1 MCTLLAVIVVA
12 VVIWKVYPRDKSAPP
27 SAYFQTLSAVLSQSR
42 VAKPVLII
50 DKQRLTKNI
59 DTVGRHA
66 SAIGVDVRV
75 AMKSLPS
82 DPLLDAICER
92 LGTNKM
98 MIFSIDYL
106 KSICLR
112 KTYVDVLFGKP
123 MPAMAVEDFY
133 KASTEQAYQTQT
145 VADIQ
150 WLVDNT
156 QRLQD
161 YAAIAEQQNLQLKV
175 NLEIDIGIRR
185 GGFDNTMEVREA
197 LQYVRDHA
205 HLEFAGFMGYEK
217 HVYYVAFTDNSRQ
230 RLLDECL
237 DFYRSCKNIAR
248 EVFGDTL
255 PIDDLTWNAA
265 GSVTYPMY
273 RNNSIAN
280 ELTIGSSF
288 VKPTHF
294 DTRTLAMHE
303 AALHIAT
310 PVLKTAPHFLVPGLP
325 WLARLLSYWD
335 VNRRRSFFIFGGLW
349 NAAPVSPQGLAKNG
363 FFGGSSNQECYFGAE
378 GIDLKP
384 GDYVFFRPN
393 ESEAVITQFNE
404 ILVYDDGE
412 IVDSWKPLPPAP

>member
-1 MCTLLAVIVVA
+1 MSTLLAVIVVA
-12 VVIWKVYPRDKSAPP
+12 VVIWRVYPRDKSAPP
-27 SAYFQTLSAVLSQSR
+27 SAYFQKLSAVLAQSR

-50 DKQRLTKNI
+50 DKQRLEKNI
-59 DTVGRHA
+59 DAVGRHA

-82 DPLLDAICER
+82 DPLLDAVCER
-92 LGTNKM
+92 LGTNQM

-106 KSICLR
+106 KTICLR
-112 KTYVDVLFGKP
+112 KTSVDVLLGKP
-123 MPAMAVEDFY
+123 MPAMAVADFY
-133 KASTEQAYQTQT
+133 EASAEHAYQTET

-150 WLVDNT
+150 WLVDNI

-185 GGFDNTMEVREA
+185 GGFDSTIEVRKA
-197 LQYVRDHA
+197 LQTIRDNA

-230 RLLDECL
+230 RVLDECL

-273 RNNSIAN
+273 RNNTGITNSTYGFRKK
-280 ELTIGSSF
+280 LSH
-288 VKPTHF
+288 V
-294 DTRTLAMHE
+294 
-303 AALHIAT
+303 
-310 PVLKTAPHFLVPGLP
+310 TA
-325 WLARLLSYWD
+325 
-335 VNRRRSFFIFGGLW
+335 
-349 NAAPVSPQGLAKNG
+349 
-363 FFGGSSNQECYFGAE
+363 
-378 GIDLKP
+378 
-384 GDYVFFRPN
+384 
-393 ESEAVITQFNE
+393 
-404 ILVYDDGE
+404 
-412 IVDSWKPLPPAP
+412 

>member
-1 MCTLLAVIVVA
+1 MCTLLAIIIVAA
-12 VVIWKVYPRDKSAPP
+12 VVWRVYPRDKSAPP
-27 SAYFQTLSAVLSQSR
+27 SAYFQKLSTVLAQSR
-42 VAKPVLII
+42 IAKPVLII
-50 DKQRLTKNI
+50 DRQRLTKNI
-59 DTVGRHA
+59 DAVARHA
-66 SAIGVDVRV
+66 RAIGVDVRV

-82 DPLLDAICER
+82 DPLLDAISER

-106 KSICLR
+106 KTICLL
-112 KTYVDVLFGKP
+112 KGYVDVLLGKP
-123 MPAMAVEDFY
+123 MPAMALADFY
-133 KASTEQAYQTQT
+133 QESADHAYHPDTI
-145 VADIQ
+145 ADIQ
-150 WLVDNT
+150 WLVDNME
-156 QRLQD
+156 RLQD
-161 YAAIAEQQNLQLKV
+161 YAAIAARQNLQLKV

-185 GGFDNTMEVREA
+185 GGFDNTADVRTA
-197 LQYVRDHA
+197 LEYVRNHA
-205 HLEFAGFMGYEK
+205 HLEFSGFMGYEK

-230 RLLDECL
+230 RLLEECL
-237 DFYRSCKNIAR
+237 DFYQSCKRIAR

-255 PIDDLTWNAA
+255 PVDELTWNAA

-273 RNNSIAN
+273 HSNAVAN
-280 ELTIGSSF
+280 ELTIGSCF
-288 VKPTHF
+288 VKPAHF

-303 AALHIAT
+303 PALYIAT
-310 PVLKTAPHFLVPGLP
+310 LVLKTAPHFLVPGLP

-378 GIDLKP
+378 GVDLKP

-412 IVDSWKPLPPAP
+412 IVDTWQPLPPAP

>member
-1 MCTLLAVIVVA
+1 MYTLLAIIIVA
-12 VVIWKVYPRDKSAPP
+12 VVVWRVYPRDKSAPP
-27 SAYFQTLSAVLSQSR
+27 SAYFQKLSAVLAQSR

-50 DKQRLTKNI
+50 DKQRLIKNI
-59 DTVGRHA
+59 DAVARHA
-66 SAIGVDVRV
+66 SAIGADVRV

-82 DPLLDAICER
+82 DPLLDTIAER
-92 LGTNKM
+92 LGTDKM

-106 KSICLR
+106 QTICLR
-112 KTYVDVLFGKP
+112 KTYVDVLLGKP
-123 MPAMAVEDFY
+123 MPAMAVADFY
-133 KASTEQAYQTQT
+133 EASAEHAYQPQT

-150 WLVDNT
+150 WLVDSM

-185 GGFDNTMEVREA
+185 GGFDSTMEVRKA
-197 LQYVRDHA
+197 LQCIRDNA

-230 RLLDECL
+230 RVLDECL
-237 DFYRSCKNIAR
+237 DFYRSCKNIVR

-255 PIDDLTWNAA
+255 PIDELTWNAA

-273 RNNSIAN
+273 RNNAIAN
-280 ELTIGSSF
+280 ELTIGSCF
-288 VKPTHF
+288 VKPAHF
-294 DTRTLAMHE
+294 DTRTLATHQP
-303 AALHIAT
+303 ALYIAT
-310 PVLKTAPHFLVPGLP
+310 PVLKTSPHFLVPGLP

-412 IVDSWKPLPPAP
+412 IVDTWQPLPPAP